1 MDATYKKV
9 GNGMIAAWQRGVN
22 SFYQQTLALATN
34 VEKTLKKEL
43 TNIYIEEFSIYFS
56 ESLVYL
62 KWKVQSKG
70 KTHTFL
76 TRNFQLQ
83 DETTDHTFFQ
93 QFVDIIAYDKEE
105 KELWLE
111 TESAK
116 WALSYSEAVEKEVEH
131 KNQQKVGMKVASVE
145 QDKNKNPI
153 YTLEDGTQLI
163 QRK

>member
-1 MDATYKKV
+1 
-9 GNGMIAAWQRGVN
+9 MIAAWQKGVN
-22 SFYQQTLALATN
+22 DFYQQTLVSATN

-43 TNIYIEEFSIYFS
+43 ANIYIEELSIYFS

-62 KWKVQSKG
+62 KWRVQREG

-83 DETTDHTFFQ
+83 DEATDHTFFQ
-93 QFVDIIAYDKEE
+93 QFVDVIAFDKEE

-116 WALSYSEAVEKEVEH
+116 WALSYSEAVEKEA
-131 KNQQKVGMKVASVE
+131 KQKTQQKVGMKVISVE
-145 QDKNKNPI
+145 QDKSKSPI
-153 YTLEDGTQLI
+153 YILEDGTRLI
-163 QRK
+163 QKK